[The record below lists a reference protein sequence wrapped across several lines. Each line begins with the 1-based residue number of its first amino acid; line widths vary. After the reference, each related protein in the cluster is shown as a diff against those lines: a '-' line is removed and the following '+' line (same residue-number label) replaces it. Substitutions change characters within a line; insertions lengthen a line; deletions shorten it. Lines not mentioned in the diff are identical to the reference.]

1 MSFPFYIAKRYLFS
15 KKSTNA
21 INIITSISVFGL
33 SIGTAA
39 LVLVLSVFNGFEDL
53 ISGLFSNFN
62 PDIKIE
68 LVKGKSFTPN
78 QDKIKQIKSLSNVS
92 AVSQTLEEVSIFK
105 YSGSQEIGLLKGV
118 DNQYVAVT
126 SIDTTIRDGIFR
138 LQKDS
143 IPYAVLG
150 AGMRNK
156 LSVHVDDEFSSLTV
170 FSLKKKKSRSTL
182 IPGSGLSKKI
192 IYPAGVFSIH
202 LDVNNQY
209 ILSSLAFAQSLLGTK
224 KISALEVKVKDEH
237 ELATVVF
244 EIEEIMGSEYSVKN
258 RFKQDEAFLKVMNV
272 EKWMSFAIVSLT
284 LLLIAFNLIGALW
297 MIVLEKKKD
306 IALLKAIGTEDY
318 KIRNIFLWEGIL
330 LCIVGMFSG
339 FFLAILIFVVQKT
352 IGIVPIPD
360 GFMVDS
366 YPISVRFTDFVAVGI
381 TVLLIGLL
389 ASIPPALRAQRV
401 PEMIRE
407 A

>member
-33 SIGTAA
+33 AIGTAA

-68 LVKGKSFTPN
+68 IVEGKSFMPN
-78 QDKIKQIKSLSNVS
+78 EEKIKQITALANVS
-92 AVSQTLEEVSIFK
+92 AVAKTLEEVAIFE
-105 YSGSQEIGLLKGV
+105 YSGSQDYGIIKGV
-118 DNQYVAVT
+118 DKQYVSVT
-126 SIDTTIRDGIFR
+126 AIDTTLREGSFV

-150 AGMRNK
+150 SGMRNK
-156 LSVHVDDEFSSLTV
+156 LSVHVEDEFTSLTV
-170 FSLKKKKSRSTL
+170 YTAKKKKSRSSI
-182 IPGSGLSKKI
+182 IPGSGLRKKL

-202 LDVNNQY
+202 LDVNDQY
-209 ILSSLAFAQSLLGTK
+209 ILSSLDFVQSLLSTN
-224 KISALEVKVKDEH
+224 KISALEVKVENQN
-237 ELATVVF
+237 ELAAVVSS
-244 EIEEIMGSEYSVKN
+244 IEEIMGSEFSVKN
-258 RFKQDEAFLKVMNV
+258 RFKQDEAFLKVMNI

-306 IALLKAIGTEDY
+306 IALLKAMGTEDHM
-318 KIRNIFLWEGIL
+318 IRNIFLWEGAL
-330 LCIVGMFSG
+330 LCILGMVSG
-339 FFLAILIFVVQKT
+339 FVLALLIFIAQKT
-352 IGIVPIPD
+352 IGIVPIPE
-360 GFMVDS
+360 GFMVSS
-366 YPISVRFTDFVAVGI
+366 YPISIRFTDFLAVGI

-401 PEMIRE
+401 SEMIRE